1 MVLLSELDTSGAD
14 LARTARRAPLFLH
27 RETYRRRRIMDAAR
41 LLPFFGTAL
50 LLLPMLWAETHRTS
64 MGAVYVFVA
73 WFGLILVAALM
84 ARRLSEPLRTQGALA
99 GDNKDEG
106 DAPPGKANDL

>member
-1 MVLLSELDTSGAD
+1 
-14 LARTARRAPLFLH
+14 
-27 RETYRRRRIMDAAR
+27 MDAAR